1 MAQTKC
7 SPNSRTECPASTSAH
22 KATCHAP
29 AGVSPG
35 ETDASR
41 RKFVL
46 STLAGG
52 AAVAISVRRG
62 EASADGATGKSVPK
76 PLLGKIRDY
85 VATQAA
91 VTAPPPFAVM
101 ILNRMGFGP
110 HGSDV
115 DDFNALGA
123 TDDERLAAYVNKQ
136 LDWQSIDD
144 SALAL
149 RLGDPAYA
157 YLWESFDEA
166 WQNHHVDGN
175 DRYGPIDTMER
186 TVFVRAVY
194 SKRQLM
200 EFLADFWHN
209 HFNIY
214 GRDTYARETWVSW
227 DRDVLRPPRPDNPR
241 PAGLENGHFLGNF
254 RQMLELT
261 AKHPAMLYYLD
272 NYVNGR
278 ADPNENY
285 AREII
290 ELHTLG
296 AINYAGPDPQPGD
309 INTISMP
316 EFPGV
321 AINDKYSDA
330 DVYEAMRFLTG
341 WNVEDGRDP
350 WGDPNTG
357 YWHFVEDWHDQGQK
371 QLLGVQW
378 AAFSGVQEIYDML
391 DLLAFHPGTAK
402 HIALK
407 LCQRFISDEPPQ
419 SLVDQVATVFYDN
432 RHQPDQLERVYR
444 FLLNTPEFKDVST
457 WGSKLKRPF
466 EVVVSAMRACDADFT
481 IRPDDNESN
490 YFMSY
495 FSRTGQRPFNWRA
508 PDGYPD
514 KRSFWEGGAS
524 LVHTWR
530 VLDWLIDE
538 NAGNSDPDLMPITDI
553 TLNGLGTHT
562 PNTLANFW
570 LKKVLKWG
578 PNSGEW
584 YGTEIHRILRDFMRE
599 RPDDDPSPWP
609 EDYPIDDITDNSW
622 PYYWNERLR
631 GLVKLVLSI
640 PEFMQ
645 R

>member
-1 MAQTKC
+1 MARTTSHSPSQNDSASSQTTGAEK
-7 SPNSRTECPASTSAH
+7 SEEMDS
-22 KATCHAP
+22 
-29 AGVSPG
+29 
-35 ETDASR
+35 SR

-46 STLAGG
+46 SSLAGG
-52 AAVAISVRRG
+52 AGIAINVRRG
-62 EASADGATGKSVPK
+62 EAAENTPRKQRPK
-76 PLLGKIRDY
+76 PLLGEIRDY

-101 ILNRMGFGP
+101 VLNRMGFGP
-110 HGSDV
+110 HGNDV
-115 DDFNALGA
+115 ADFNALGA
-123 TDDERLAAYVNKQ
+123 TDDERLVAYVDQQ

-149 RLGDPAYA
+149 RLGDPSFA
-157 YLWESFDEA
+157 YLWESFDQA
-166 WQNHHVDGN
+166 WQNHKIDGN
-175 DRYGPIDTMER
+175 DRYGPVDTLER
-186 TVFVRAVY
+186 AVFTRAVY

-214 GRDTYARETWVSW
+214 GRDPYARETWVSW
-227 DRDVLRPPRPDNPR
+227 DRDVIRPPSSGTPR
-241 PAGLENGHFLGNF
+241 PAGLEHGHFMGNF

-278 ADPNENY
+278 GDPNENY

-296 AINYAGPDPQPGD
+296 AINYAGPNPGPGD

-316 EFPGV
+316 EFPGK

-341 WNVEDGRDP
+341 WNIEDGGNP
-350 WGDPNTG
+350 YGENEPNTG
-357 YWHFVEDWHDQGQK
+357 HWYFWEAWHDGLQK

-378 AAFSGVQEIYDML
+378 PAFQGISEVYDML

-407 LCQRFISDEPPQ
+407 LCRRFISDNPPQ

-466 EVVVSAMRACDADFT
+466 EVVVSAMRACGADFT
-481 IRPDDNESN
+481 VRPDDNESY
-490 YFMSY
+490 YFMYY
-495 FSRTGQRPFNWRA
+495 FGRTGQRPFRWRA

-514 KRSFWEGGAS
+514 YRSFWEGGAS

-538 NAGNSDPDLMPITDI
+538 NAGNNDPDLMPITDI
-553 TLNGLGTHT
+553 TVSGLGTHT

-578 PNSGEW
+578 PSGGEW
-584 YGTEIHRILRDFMRE
+584 YGTEVHRALRDFMSE

-609 EDYPIDDITDNSW
+609 VDYPIDDITDNSW